1 VTHGNVLSD
10 SDIVE
15 ISRRC
20 ARVLEEKKG
29 TDIVIMDL
37 RGVNGYL
44 DYFLITTGNSRV
56 HCRALAR
63 ELERFVNTQDL
74 SQRNKP
80 DYESGW
86 IILDFNELI
95 VHIFTQEMREYYQ
108 LEKLW
113 GDAKKIS
120 YNNINEKRHP

>member
-1 VTHGNVLSD
+1 MIQTRKLSD
-10 SDIVE
+10 TDIID
-15 ISRRC
+15 ISREC
-20 ARVLEEKKG
+20 ARVLDEKKG
-29 TDIVIMDL
+29 SDIVILDL
-37 RGVNGYL
+37 RDVNSYL
-44 DYFLITTGNSRV
+44 DYFIITTGNSRI

-63 ELERFVNTQDL
+63 ELEKFVNSKEL

-80 DYESGW
+80 DYDSEW

-113 GDAKKIS
+113 GDAVKIAL
-120 YNNINEKRHP
+120 

>member
-10 SDIVE
+10 SDIVD

-20 ARVLEEKKG
+20 AQMLEDKKG
-29 TDIVIMDL
+29 SDIVIMDL
-37 RGVNGYL
+37 RAVNSYL

-63 ELERFVNTQDL
+63 ELERFIDTQNL
-74 SQRNKP
+74 LQRNKP

-108 LEKLW
+108 LERLW
-113 GDAKKIS
+113 GDARKIS
-120 YNNINEKRHP
+120 YNNLDE

>member
-1 VTHGNVLSD
+1 VMQAGKLSD
-10 SDIVE
+10 ADI
-15 ISRRC
+15 IDLSRKC
-20 ARVLEEKKG
+20 ARVLDEKKG
-29 TDIVIMDL
+29 SDIIILDL
-37 RGVNGYL
+37 RGVNSYL
-44 DYFLITTGNSRV
+44 DYFIISTGNSRI

-63 ELERFVNTQDL
+63 ELEKFVHSKEL

-113 GDAKKIS
+113 GDAARIE
-120 YNNINEKRHP
+120 YDGREVHGA

>member
-10 SDIVE
+10 SDIVD

-20 ARVLEEKKG
+20 AQMLEDKKG
-29 TDIVIMDL
+29 SDIVIMDL
-37 RGVNGYL
+37 RGVNSYL

-63 ELERFVNTQDL
+63 ELERFIDTQNL
-74 SQRNKP
+74 LQRNKP

-108 LEKLW
+108 LERLW
-113 GDAKKIS
+113 GDARKIS
-120 YNNINEKRHP
+120 YNNLDE